1 MTRSFSR
8 GWAAVFGLALVSG
21 LSAQT
26 QLTGVLT
33 GTVRDAESHTPL
45 PGAAV
50 RITEPVVTG
59 VATDLEGNFR
69 FAALPVGRVTVVVSF
84 IGYAPRTLEG
94 IVIASG
100 RPAHVEVDLVDRGID
115 LEAAVV
121 EAGRSGEA
129 LNDMAVISARPF
141 SVEETDRYAG
151 SRGDPA
157 RMASNFAGV
166 QGADDSRNDIVVRGN
181 SPSGVLWRVEGIDLP
196 NPNHFS
202 VPGTGG
208 GPVAILNNKVLG
220 TSDFFTAAFPA
231 EFGNSTAAVFDLRM
245 RNGNQDRPVRSFQFG
260 FLGTE
265 AMLEGPLRRGKRA
278 SYLINY
284 RYSTAA
290 IFSVLG
296 IDIGTSAV
304 PRYQDGSFRL
314 FFPQQNGG
322 AVAVWGIA
330 GTSDVDIMI
339 SEQTVPERN
348 IYGDNDRDQHF
359 GTGLGI
365 GGVTWTRPLGPKAH
379 LKATLAGSRDAATS
393 AHNRVYRELTPEGT
407 YRLDSLVDYMRY
419 RFTTDRVSGY
429 LAVNTKF
436 SARTS
441 LRYGVSIDGL
451 RGDFRDSIRSEDPNT
466 EVLGGWM
473 RRWDASFTAATVQP
487 FAQVSFRPSEPWT
500 WVVGLHALYHSAAS
514 GGVLP
519 EPRLGVRFE
528 PGGKSAFSAGLGLHS
543 QTQAP
548 YLYVGSTGTRPDG
561 SLVQPNTRMD
571 PTRSAHAVVGWT
583 RILAPLWTLRLEA
596 YAQHLF
602 DIPVEARSSSF
613 SLVNA
618 GAGFSRLFADTL
630 VNTGTARNIGLEA
643 TLARSFRNGWFFLFT
658 GSLFDAKYTGSDGI
672 VRNTDFNGRY
682 ATNILASREWPFA
695 TGWVLVTGIKST
707 WVGGRWYGP
716 VDLEASSAQREVVY
730 ADAERNTL
738 QFDPYW
744 RLDLKTNL
752 RWNRPSATHELG
764 IDFVNLTDRKNVL
777 KLTFAPDETGDPAKA
792 VREEYQLG
800 FLPIFFYRLDF

>member
-1 MTRSFSR
+1 MRMLL
-8 GWAAVFGLALVSG
+8 AVVLLLGVAGGSG
-21 LSAQT
+21 LTAQT
-26 QLTGVLT
+26 KPTGVLT
-33 GTVRDAESHTPL
+33 GTVRDAETRSPL
-45 PGAAV
+45 PGASLLLADQ
-50 RITEPVVTG
+50 PG
-59 VATDLEGNFR
+59 VGTTTDADGNFR
-69 FAALPVGRVTVVVSF
+69 FDALPVGRISLSVRF
-84 IGYAPRTLEG
+84 IGYTSRTLDG
-94 IVIASG
+94 VVITTG
-100 RPAHVEVDLVDRGID
+100 RPVHVEVELSESPVAIA
-115 LEAAVV
+115 EAVV
-121 EAGRSGEA
+121 TADRPGEA
-129 LNDMAVISARPF
+129 LNEMAVVSARPF

-181 SPSGVLWRVEGIDLP
+181 SPAGVLWRVEGIDLP

-208 GPVAILNNKVLG
+208 GPVAILNNKVLA

-231 EFGNSTAAVFDLRM
+231 EYGNSTAAVFDLRL
-245 RNGNQDRPVRSFQFG
+245 RNGNSDRPVRSFQFG

-265 AMLEGPLRRGKRA
+265 AMLEGPIARGKRA
-278 SYLINY
+278 SYLVNY

-290 IFSVLG
+290 IFTLLG

-314 FFPQQNGG
+314 FFPQRTGG

-330 GTSDVDIMI
+330 GTSDVDILI

-365 GGVTWTRPLGPKAH
+365 GGVTWTRPLGPSAH
-379 LKATLAGSRDAATS
+379 LKATVAVSRDQATS

-419 RFTTDRVSGY
+419 RFATDRVSGY
-429 LAVNTKF
+429 LAVNKKY
-436 SARTS
+436 SAALS
-441 LRYGVSIDGL
+441 LRYGLSLDGM
-451 RGDFRDSIRSEDPNT
+451 RGDYRDSIRTEDPDT

-473 RRWDASFTAATVQP
+473 RRWDGTFTAATVQP
-487 FAQVSFRPSEPWT
+487 FAQLSYRPSAQWT
-500 WVVGLHALYHSAAS
+500 WVAGLHALYHSAS
-514 GGVLP
+514 STGVLP

-548 YLYVGSTGTRPDG
+548 YLYAGADGTLPDG
-561 SLVQPNTRMD
+561 SLNLPNTRMG
-571 PTRSAHAVVGWT
+571 PTRSAHAVFGYT
-583 RILAPLWTLRLEA
+583 RLLTPLWTLRFEA

-602 DIPVEARSSSF
+602 DIPVEAQPSSF

-618 GAGFSRLFADTL
+618 GAGFSRFFADTL
-630 VNTGTARNIGLEA
+630 VNTGTARNFGLEA
-643 TLARSFRNGWFFLFT
+643 TLSRAFRNGWFLLFT
-658 GSLFDAKYTGSDGI
+658 GSLFDAKYTGSDG
-672 VRNTDFNGRY
+672 VLRNTDFNGRY
-682 ATNILASREWPFA
+682 AANLLASREWTLG
-695 TGWVLVTGIKST
+695 TGWLFVTGFKST
-707 WVGGRWYGP
+707 FVGGRWYGP
-716 VDLEASSAQREVVY
+716 VDLEASNLQREVVFE
-730 ADAERNTL
+730 DAARNSL

-744 RLDLKTNL
+744 RLDLKTNV
-752 RWNRPSATHELG
+752 RWNRPSSTHELG

-777 KLTFAPDETGDPAKA
+777 KLTFAPDESGDPSLS

-800 FLPIFFYRLDF
+800 FLPIFFYRVDF